1 MKNFGSAAAEI
12 RTEDFSVGRTA
23 ILLPAIAAI
32 VFGLFIVW
40 GVGLANPTVLHN
52 AAHDS
57 RHSLGFPCH

>member
-1 MKNFGSAAAEI
+1 MTKIQSTATEMRATNFAA
-12 RTEDFSVGRTA
+12 GRTA
-23 ILLPAIAAI
+23 VLFPAIAAI

-40 GVGLANPTVLHN
+40 GVGLANPATLHN